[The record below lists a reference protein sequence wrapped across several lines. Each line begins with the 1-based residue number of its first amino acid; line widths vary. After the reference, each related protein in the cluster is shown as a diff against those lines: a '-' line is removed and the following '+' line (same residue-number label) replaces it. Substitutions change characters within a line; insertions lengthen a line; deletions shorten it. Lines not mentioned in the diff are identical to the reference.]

1 MPETLTQRCWNLL
14 RRASLA
20 TPLLVIV
27 IAAAMFYPQLGASGL
42 WDEDEPRNAAASAD
56 MLARG
61 DWVVPYFNGQ
71 LRTQKPVLLYWLQI
85 CSYKVFGVNEFAAR
99 FPSATLSIGTAALV
113 WWLGRMLFSNA
124 VGLLAGIMFA
134 TSLWLTMSAR
144 AATPDGGLIF
154 SVALT
159 MSLYVR
165 GCSTRQ
171 PGSFGQLGWIPPK
184 AWRMALVYAA
194 MGLGMLAKGP
204 VGVLLPTAIIGMF
217 ILIVSTVPKP
227 EVAAK
232 QTRYERWSQRLTR
245 MAGLFPIAT
254 WRLRPWLGA
263 MVILAIAGP
272 WYYRVHVE
280 TSGEWTRTFLGFENL
295 TRFREAQEGHRGPI
309 VYYLAAM
316 MIGFFPWSSFLPYT
330 IWRAAKMLWVSN
342 TDKASLP
349 NQKTL
354 AFGSPLNG
362 PHNSQSPI
370 STCRQENEELAIKND
385 CPAIRF
391 LLCWLA
397 IWVGI
402 FSLAATKL
410 PSYVLPAYAV
420 LALLTAQML
429 VAWVAQPAII
439 PRVLAIAA
447 WSSYL
452 IVGVGM
458 MIGLAITAHYLFPEE
473 MSLGAI
479 GVIPLVGGAA
489 AWYAAQQGQRRW
501 AVAAIGVMA
510 CCLSPAMFA
519 WGAPRVAAHQNSPRV
534 LARVQSLVA
543 EYVQA
548 VPQIATYHH
557 PESSVIYYAKQPVRV
572 CKEPSEI
579 VQLFADAEQ
588 AFVITSRAHYDK
600 ELRERLP
607 RDVEVL
613 LQEPRFLKKDEVV
626 LLGRQPRMMAKFPTL
641 TR

>member
-1 MPETLTQRCWNLL
+1 MTESFTQRWWEFL

-20 TPLLVIV
+20 TPLLVMV
-27 IAAAMFYPQLGASGL
+27 VAAAMFYPQLGASGL

-99 FPSATLSIGTAALV
+99 FPSATLTIGTAALV

-124 VGLLAGIMFA
+124 VGMLAGVMFA

-144 AATPDGGLIF
+144 AATPDGSLIF
-154 SVALT
+154 CVALT
-159 MSLYVR
+159 MALYVR
-165 GCSTRQ
+165 GCSTRE
-171 PGSFGQLGWIPPK
+171 PGSFGQAGWIPPS

-217 ILIVSTVPKP
+217 ILIVSTAPKP
-227 EVAAK
+227 ETAAK
-232 QTRYERWSQRLTR
+232 QSRYERWSQRLTR

-263 MVILAIAGP
+263 IVILAIAGP
-272 WYYRVHVE
+272 WYYCVHVE
-280 TSGEWTRTFLGFENL
+280 TNGEWTRTFLGFENL

-309 VYYLAAM
+309 IYYLGAI
-316 MIGFFPWSSFLPYT
+316 MIGFFPWSSFLPFT
-330 IWRAAKMLWVSN
+330 IWRAVQTVRVAHP
-342 TDKASLP
+342 D
-349 NQKTL
+349 Q
-354 AFGSPLNG
+354 
-362 PHNSQSPI
+362 
-370 STCRQENEELAIKND
+370 REECGQATTANVT
-385 CPAIRF
+385 PAIRF

-402 FSLAATKL
+402 FSFAATKL

-429 VAWVAQPAII
+429 VEWVKQPAVI
-439 PRVLAIAA
+439 PRVLTIAA

-458 MIGLAITAHYLFPEE
+458 MIGLAVTASYLFPDE
-473 MSLGAI
+473 MWLGAI
-479 GVIPLVGGAA
+479 GLIPLAGGTA
-489 AWYAAQQGQRRW
+489 AWLAYRAGQRPL
-501 AVAAIGVMA
+501 AIASLGIMA

-534 LARVQSLVA
+534 LARVQELVS

-557 PESSVIYYAKQPVRV
+557 PESSVIYYAQRPVRV
-572 CKEPSEI
+572 CTESSEI

-600 ELRERLP
+600 DLRSRLP

-626 LLGRQPRMMAKFPTL
+626 LLGRKPQILAKFPTL

>member
-1 MPETLTQRCWNLL
+1 MQMPEGSNQRWPLWAKGTELL

-20 TPLLVIV
+20 TPLLVV
-27 IAAAMFYPQLGASGL
+27 LVAAAMFYPQLGASGL

-85 CSYKVFGVNEFAAR
+85 CSYKIFGVNEFAAR

-113 WWLGRMLFSNA
+113 WWLGRLLFSNA

-134 TSLWLTMSAR
+134 TSLMLTVAAR
-144 AATPDGGLIF
+144 ASTPDGGLIF
-154 SVALT
+154 SVVLT
-159 MSLYVR
+159 MAFYVR
-165 GCSTRQ
+165 GCSTRE
-171 PGSFGQLGWIPPK
+171 PGSFGQSGWIPPN
-184 AWRMALVYAA
+184 AWRMALVYAG

-204 VGVLLPTAIIGMF
+204 VGVLLPTAIIGLF
-217 ILIVSTVPKP
+217 ILIVSTAP
-227 EVAAK
+227 AAK
-232 QTRYERWSQRLTR
+232 TILSLSRYERWSQRLTR

-254 WRLRPWLGA
+254 WRLRPLLGA
-263 MVILAIAGP
+263 IVILAIAGP

-280 TSGEWTRTFLGFENL
+280 TNGEWTRTFLGFENL

-309 VYYLAAM
+309 VYYVAAM
-316 MIGFFPWSSFLPYT
+316 MIGFFPWSSFLPFT
-330 IWRAAKMLWVSN
+330 IWRAAKMLW
-342 TDKASLP
+342 TGHTAEMALPEQRAAGDSLP
-349 NQKTL
+349 ERDIT
-354 AFGSPLNG
+354 
-362 PHNSQSPI
+362 
-370 STCRQENEELAIKND
+370 
-385 CPAIRF
+385 PAIRF
-391 LLCWLA
+391 LFCWLA

-402 FSLAATKL
+402 FSFAATKL

-429 VAWVAQPAII
+429 IAWVAQPAIL
-439 PRVLAIAA
+439 PRVLTIAA

-452 IVGVGM
+452 VVGIGM
-458 MIGLAITAHYLFPEE
+458 MIGLAVAAKLLFPAELW
-473 MSLGAI
+473 LGAI
-479 GVIPLVGGAA
+479 GVIPLAGGSA
-489 AWYAAQQGQRRW
+489 AWYAARQGEQRW
-501 AVAAIGVMA
+501 ALAALGIMA

-534 LARVQSLVA
+534 LARVHELVS

-548 VPQIATYHH
+548 VPKIATYHH
-557 PESSVIYYAKQPVRV
+557 PESSVIYYAQQPVRV
-572 CKEPSEI
+572 CKEPAEI

-588 AFVITSRAHYDK
+588 AFVITSRAHYDR
-600 ELRERLP
+600 ELRSRLP

-626 LLGRQPRMMAKFPTL
+626 LLGRQPQIMAKFPTL